1 MDFLIILLISLSTF
15 LWGWAIYDINR
26 LNRRKR
32 TQSLWLMVVIFFPI
46 IGPILYFQLKRRYQ

>member
-1 MDFLIILLISLSTF
+1 MDFLIILLISLATF

-46 IGPILYFQLKRRYQ
+46 LGPILYFQLKKRY

>member
-1 MDFLIILLISLSTF
+1 MDFLIILLISLATF

-32 TQSLWLMVVIFFPI
+32 THSLWLMVVIFFPI
-46 IGPILYFQLKRRYQ
+46 LGPILYFQLKKRY